1 MFLCISYLINDN
13 CIFHNTLSPTFLQVN
28 YEIMRR
34 SMVLRA
40 ALVPYIYTH
49 AREAYDE
56 GLSLLRPMYYEFP
69 EEDNA
74 YMFDK
79 QVG

>member
-1 MFLCISYLINDN
+1 
-13 CIFHNTLSPTFLQVN
+13 
-28 YEIMRR
+28 MRR
-34 SMVLRA
+34 LMVLRA
-40 ALVPYIYTH
+40 ALVPYTYTN
-49 AREAYDE
+49 ARVAYDE

-79 QVG
+79 QVGYFTVLSILCIKLRKENVFLYLS